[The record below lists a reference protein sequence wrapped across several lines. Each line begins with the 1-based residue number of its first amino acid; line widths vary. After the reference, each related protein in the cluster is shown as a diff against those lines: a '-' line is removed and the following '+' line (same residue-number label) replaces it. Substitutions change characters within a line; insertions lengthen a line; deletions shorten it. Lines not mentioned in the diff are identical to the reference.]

1 VDGRDKPGHDDV
13 ETASRKSREEEM
25 RVHPKSTVIAAA
37 AVVALAMQAHAQGL
51 KQVGTIP
58 IPGEPI
64 NQFGVLAID
73 QASGLAYL
81 ADKDN
86 KGVVVFDTKTE
97 KYVSRIGGFVGMTK
111 SGNTSGPNGVLIVGG
126 ELWVSDG
133 DSTIKV
139 VDPKSGTLKTSI
151 ATGGSARANAMA
163 FDPSNKVVIVANSND
178 EPPFLNLISTEPG
191 NKLVSKIAIAES
203 AENIERSAYHAP
215 SGAFFTVIPVQRAD
229 KAKGLIA
236 QTDPRSGKPK
246 LYEIERCHPHS
257 LSIVSDQTIF
267 MGCSSAHGPSPKPG
281 GDLAIF
287 DIASGRVESY
297 GAGLGGN
304 GGSAVNPKIGHY
316 YHSASHG
323 ELIVVDIKTRQPVQ
337 KVPTWNGARSLDVSL
352 ANNRVYVATTAK
364 EGPCGG
370 CVAVFAPQ

>member
-1 VDGRDKPGHDDV
+1 MPC
-13 ETASRKSREEEM
+13 
-25 RVHPKSTVIAAA
+25 HPRALFVAAA
-37 AVVALAMQAHAQGL
+37 TAVVLVGQTHAEGL
-51 KQVGTIP
+51 KQVGTIA

-73 QASGLAYL
+73 QSSGLGYL

-86 KGVVVFDTKTE
+86 KAVVVFDTRTD

-111 SGNTSGPNGVLIVGG
+111 SGNNSGPNGVLIADG

-133 DSTIKV
+133 DSTVKV
-139 VDPKSGTLKTSI
+139 VDPKSGTLKAKI
-151 ATGGSARANAMA
+151 ATGGGARANAMA
-163 FDPSNKVVIVANSND
+163 FDPNSKVVIVANSND

-191 NKLVSKIAIAES
+191 NRLVSKIAIAES

-215 SGAFFTVIPVQRAD
+215 SGTFYTVIPVQRAD
-229 KAKGLIA
+229 KSKGLLA
-236 QTDPRSGKPK
+236 QSDPRSGKLIK
-246 LYEIERCHPHS
+246 LHEIERCHPHS

-281 GDLAIF
+281 GDLAVF
-287 DIASGRVESY
+287 DIASGRVEGY

-304 GGSAVNPKIGHY
+304 GGSAVNPKLGRY

-323 ELIVVDIKTRQPVQ
+323 ELIVVDIKTRQSVQ
-337 KVPTWNGARSLDVSL
+337 KVPTWNGARSLDVSV

-364 EGPCGG
+364 DGPCGG